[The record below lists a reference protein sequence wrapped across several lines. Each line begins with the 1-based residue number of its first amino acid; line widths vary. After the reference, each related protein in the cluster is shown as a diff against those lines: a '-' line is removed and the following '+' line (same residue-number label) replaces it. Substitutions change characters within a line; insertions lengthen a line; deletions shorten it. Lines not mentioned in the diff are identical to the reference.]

1 MSNSLGFWD
10 FFKFNNSLTI
20 IVRPFLLEEKIKRTN
35 FSFWHTFVLIHQL
48 IYLFFNIWLFY
59 FCNEMNTIKN
69 NFFLKK
75 NDKTLNEETKRKK
88 RKNSN
93 RRVAEVLQWA
103 SELVLFEFETK
114 ITLKST
120 HWIFD
125 LNHLMFSHLTKS

>member
-1 MSNSLGFWD
+1 
-10 FFKFNNSLTI
+10 
-20 IVRPFLLEEKIKRTN
+20 
-35 FSFWHTFVLIHQL
+35 
-48 IYLFFNIWLFY
+48 
-59 FCNEMNTIKN
+59 MNTIKN

-120 HWIFD
+120 H
-125 LNHLMFSHLTKS
+125 